1 MRVLILAAA
10 SLALSACTFVAGPS
24 EAQLP
29 PPPSTI
35 LTASGA
41 PESVQPVT
49 EDSEGV
55 QWAASVVMVNFLQNQ
70 GGSAGVKL
78 FGTAGGDPA
87 MNGLYTH
94 IAFYQGAAEGWRVF
108 RLGDF
113 VEYRVISDAPGRVNL
128 ELFDHMMGADD
139 VIRERVRYAIV
150 TWTPGA
156 DGAAPDTVTMTPA
169 EASEP

>member
-1 MRVLILAAA
+1 MRVWILMAA

-24 EAQLP
+24 DAQMP
-29 PPPSTI
+29 PPPTTR
-35 LTASGA
+35 LTASGEA
-41 PESVQPVT
+41 QSVQPVT
-49 EDSEGV
+49 DDSEGV

-87 MNGLYTH
+87 MNGLYTY
-94 IAFYQGAAEGWRVF
+94 IAFYQSAADGWRVF

-113 VEYRVISDAPGRVNL
+113 LEYRIISDAPGRVNL
-128 ELFDHMMGADD
+128 EIFESSMGADD
-139 VIRERVRYAIV
+139 VIRERVSYAIV

-156 DGAAPDTVTMTPA
+156 EGAPPETVTVTPA
-169 EASEP
+169 EAS

>member
-1 MRVLILAAA
+1 MRVLMLMAA
-10 SLALSACTFVAGPS
+10 SFALSACTFSATPS
-24 EAQLP
+24 DAQLP
-29 PPPSTI
+29 PPASTT
-35 LTASGA
+35 LTASGEA
-41 PESVQPVT
+41 QAIQAEADDEPM
-49 EDSEGV
+49 
-55 QWAASVVMVNFLQNQ
+55 QWAASVVRVDFLQNQ

-94 IAFYQGAAEGWRVF
+94 IAFYQSPGDGWRVF

-113 VEYRVISDAPGRVNL
+113 LEYRVISDEPGRVNL
-128 ELFDHMMGADD
+128 EVFDHTMGADD

-156 DGAAPDTVTMTPA
+156 DGAAPDTVTVTPA
-169 EASEP
+169 EAS

>member
-1 MRVLILAAA
+1 MRILVLAAA
-10 SLALSACTFVAGPS
+10 SLSLSACSFVAGPS
-24 EAQLP
+24 DAQLP
-29 PPPSTI
+29 PPASTT
-35 LTASGA
+35 LTAAGEA
-41 PESVQPVT
+41 QAIQAEADGEPM
-49 EDSEGV
+49 

-70 GGSAGVKL
+70 GDSAGVKL

-128 ELFDHMMGADD
+128 ELFDHTMGADD
-139 VIRERVRYAIV
+139 MIRERVRYAIV

-156 DGAAPDTVTMTPA
+156 DGAAPETVTTTPA

>member
-1 MRVLILAAA
+1 MRVLILMAAA
-10 SLALSACTFVAGPS
+10 SLALSACTFVAAPS
-24 EAQLP
+24 DAQLP
-29 PPPSTI
+29 PPASTT
-35 LTASGA
+35 LTASGDA
-41 PESVQPVT
+41 QTLQAEADDEPM
-49 EDSEGV
+49 

-70 GGSAGVKL
+70 GDSAGVKL

-94 IAFYQGAAEGWRVF
+94 IAFHQGAAEGWRVF

-113 VEYRVISDAPGRVNL
+113 LEHRVISDAPGRVNL
-128 ELFDHMMGADD
+128 ELFESTMGADD

-156 DGAAPDTVTMTPA
+156 DGAAPETVTLTPA
-169 EASEP
+169 EAS

>member
-1 MRVLILAAA
+1 MRFLILAAA
-10 SLALSACTFVAGPS
+10 SLALLACTFVATPS

-29 PPPSTI
+29 PPASTI
-35 LTASGA
+35 LTATGDA
-41 PESVQPVT
+41 QTLQAEADDEPM
-49 EDSEGV
+49 
-55 QWAASVVMVNFLQNQ
+55 QWAASVVMVNFLENQ

-128 ELFDHMMGADD
+128 ELFDHTMGADD

-156 DGAAPDTVTMTPA
+156 DGTAPETVTMTPA